1 MPGGNVV
8 LPEAVWLELRR
19 DHYELK
25 RQVSTLSNRLAAHGM
40 RRHQAVYM
48 PAVATPRV
56 EWVGMGTK
64 DSAVDGEFS
73 ASDNATGY
81 FTQRIGL
88 ADIGITHD
96 PSVSSPQTDGNF
108 TITKTGL
115 FLFVVEIQMSPL
127 TSGGDWAGRTWGRAR
142 AALWYKRGTDPF
154 AVMDPQIETSVNH
167 DNPAD
172 ADNNQVLC
180 SVTFGSVNLEAADLV
195 TLRLTGFSSSGTGCS
210 WDVVGNKCKMTAYYL
225 GTTSALT
232 AIP

>member
-1 MPGGNVV
+1 MSDYV
-8 LPEAVWLELRR
+8 LSERDYLRLKSSLDKLDRENQTIKAKLRR
-19 DHYELK
+19 
-25 RQVSTLSNRLAAHGM
+25 VSSAP
-40 RRHQAVYM
+40 RRGIYM

-96 PSVSSPQTDGNF
+96 PTVSSPQTDGNF

-115 FLFVVEIQMSPL
+115 FLFVVEVQMSPL
-127 TSGGDWAGRTWGRAR
+127 TSGGDWSGRTWGRAR
-142 AALWYKRGTDPF
+142 AALWYKRGADPF